1 MSDGPAKIK
10 SYAFALKVVNT
21 VREIQQE
28 QKEFVL
34 SKQLLR
40 AGTSIGANVAEAG
53 AGQSKRDFVAKMAI
67 ASKEAR
73 ESFYWLR
80 LLRDSKI
87 LEQNLAQE
95 LIADVEELIR
105 ILTSIVKTA
114 QNKLERQQPGA
125 TKH

>member
-1 MSDGPAKIK
+1 MTDGPAKIK
-10 SYAFALKVVNT
+10 SYAFALKVVNA
-21 VREIQQE
+21 VRDLQGK

-34 SKQLLR
+34 GKQLLR
-40 AGTSIGANVAEAG
+40 AGTSIGANVAEAE

-73 ESFYWLR
+73 ESLYWLR
-80 LLRDSKI
+80 LLKDSKI
-87 LEQNLAQE
+87 IEEPVAGE

-114 QNKLERQQPGA
+114 QNKLSRQRSGT

>member
-1 MSDGPAKIK
+1 MADGPAKIK
-10 SYAFALKVVNT
+10 SYAFALKIVNVV
-21 VREIQQE
+21 RKLQEE

-73 ESFYWLR
+73 ESFYWLS
-80 LLRDSKI
+80 LLKDSKI
-87 LEQNLAQE
+87 LDQSLADE
-95 LIADVEELIR
+95 LITDVEELIR

-114 QNKLERQQPGA
+114 QNKLKRQQSGA